1 LALPD
6 VEFTLVDIDDSKWEH
21 KYKVKKALIAF
32 PCAAKGRPM
41 GILPDETELMTEE
54 EQAKGYE
61 LIYEEDIG
69 ILSVDIDEKEY

>member
-1 LALPD
+1 
-6 VEFTLVDIDDSKWEH
+6 
-21 KYKVKKALIAF
+21 
-32 PCAAKGRPM
+32 M